1 MPALPLPIPSLCV
14 KLSSFS
20 LLNCG
25 LSPVGCELSSPLS
38 PLLATL
44 MRHVQITENKATLS
58 PFPATLTSRVEP
70 KSFVCHSY
78 EKHGGVGCPL
88 PFFDRRSPFLSSVTH
103 SNARNSNPLMRLL
116 HNSLHTRGVGVCPP
130 PSTRKLRL
138 PPSAQGPAALGTH
151 PKTSPPRLSLPPLT
165 FNFQLSTLS
174 SRPESQFTSR
184 GPRATDHGSRATE
197 HRSRTTPP

>member
-1 MPALPLPIPSLCV
+1 MPTLPLPIPSLCV
-14 KLSSFS
+14 KPSSLSPLS
-20 LLNCG
+20 CG
-25 LSPVGCELSSPLS
+25 LSVVGCELPL
-38 PLLATL
+38 PLTPLFATL
-44 MRHVQITENKATLS
+44 TRNSQLTEKTATLS
-58 PFPATLTSRVEP
+58 PFPATLTSRVKP

-88 PFFDRRSPFLSSVTH
+88 PFFARCSPFHSSVTY